1 MSNIDLLR
9 QQAFDAADDIAYGMV
24 DFVDHNMSVLKDVI
38 SEIDKAGLS
47 DLKQEVVSEISH
59 ILCDLNDL
67 GDGAL
72 KLAYYHDELTSI
84 KKEQI

>member
-1 MSNIDLLR
+1 MKNIELLR
-9 QQAFDAADDIAYGMV
+9 QQAFDAADDIAYGLV

-38 SEIDKAGLS
+38 SEIDEAGLS

-59 ILCDLNDL
+59 MLCDLDDL

-72 KLAYYHDELTSI
+72 KLAFYHDELTSVR
-84 KKEQI
+84 KE